1 MQPTERADAQ
11 ATLLA
16 DAELDDNRRMADP
29 PRTVASITGDLRRLG
44 LGEGDLVMVHASLR
58 AIGPVEG
65 GALGVLDAIDAAIG
79 PAGTILVNTGVRDDL
94 AWVNDRPEAERAALL
109 EGTEP
114 FDART
119 TPADPDNGVL
129 AEVFRTRP
137 GTVVSDHPEGRFAAS
152 GRLAPRLVEDVPWND
167 HYGPGSPLERLVDA
181 DGKVLRL
188 GADRD
193 TTTLIHLA
201 EHLVDLP
208 DKRRVRRHRLVSS
221 DHGPEVRVIDTL
233 DDSNGIADFTTDG
246 EDEFA
251 VILRAYL
258 ETGRASI
265 GTVGRAPGEL
275 LDGRD
280 LVTFAVAWMASHP
293 ARR

>member
-1 MQPTERADAQ
+1 MGVATAERPTRE
-11 ATLLA
+11 
-16 DAELDDNRRMADP
+16 
-29 PRTVASITGDLRRLG
+29 ITRDLRRLG
-44 LGEGDLVMVHASLR
+44 VTDGDVVMVHASLR

-79 PAGTILVNTGVRDDL
+79 PTGTIVVNTGVRDDHG
-94 AWVNDRPEAERAALL
+94 WVNDRPEAEREARLRDA
-109 EGTEP
+109 EP

-137 GTVVSDHPEGRFAAS
+137 GTTVSDHPEGRVGAS
-152 GRLAPRLVEDVPWND
+152 GPLADHLTAAVPWD
-167 HYGPGSPLERLVDA
+167 DYYGPGSPLERFVDA
-181 DGKVLRL
+181 GGKVLRL
-188 GADRD
+188 GADPD
-193 TTTLIHLA
+193 TVTLIHLA

-221 DHGPEVRVIDTL
+221 PDGPRIRVVETL
-233 DDSNGIADFTTDG
+233 DDADGIADFDTDG

-251 VILRAYL
+251 TILRAYL
-258 ETGRASI
+258 ATGRASV
-265 GTVGRAPGEL
+265 GTVGDATSEL

-280 LVTFAVAWMASHP
+280 LVELAVAWMREHHRSA
-293 ARR
+293 